1 VVELNDDIFFRR
13 IAMSRVG
20 LLAGIG
26 TLPVEFIKAAHMQ
39 GYEVVCVALIPGIDP
54 RLQELAD
61 VYYDINV
68 AKLNKIIK
76 TLVKEGVKEVTM
88 LGKVTKE
95 WLFKGL
101 RLPDMRAIKLLKNLH
116 NRKDDTIM
124 LAIVDELAKDGIS
137 VLDQTKYL
145 KPLMPA
151 PQVFTKKK
159 PTEAQMKDVE
169 FGFEAAKQIGGMDL
183 GQTVVVKNMAVMAV
197 EAIEGT
203 DACIRRG
210 GQLARGD
217 AVVVK
222 TAKPGQD
229 PRFDVPTVGMT
240 TLRSMEESGCRVL
253 AIEAWHTIFAE
264 QEEVIKEADRKGMVI
279 LSVEMDRE

>member
-1 VVELNDDIFFRR
+1 MER
-13 IAMSRVG
+13 IG
-20 LLAGIG
+20 LLAGVG
-26 TLPVEFIKAAHMQ
+26 TLPVEFLQAVKSQ
-39 GYEVVCVALIPGIDP
+39 GYEVVCVAVIPGVDS
-54 RLQELAD
+54 RLKELAN

-76 TLVKEGVKEVTM
+76 TLVSEDVKEVTM

-101 RLPDMRAIKLLKNLH
+101 HLPDMRALKLLNRLR

-124 LAIVDELAKDGIS
+124 LAIVEELAKDGIS

-145 KPLMPA
+145 KPLMPG
-151 PQVFTKKK
+151 PQVFTKKQ
-159 PTEAQMKDVE
+159 PTEEQMRDVAY
-169 FGFEAAKQIGGMDL
+169 GFCTAKMLGGMDI
-183 GQTVVVKNMAVMAV
+183 GQTVVVKNQAVMAL

-210 GQLARGD
+210 GELGRGG

-222 TAKPGQD
+222 TAKPKQD
-229 PRFDVPTVGMT
+229 TRFDVPAVGMQ
-240 TLRSMEESGCRVL
+240 TLRSMMESGCTVL
-253 AIEAWHTIFAE
+253 AIEAYRTLFAE
-264 QEEVIKEADRKGMVI
+264 KEEVIREADRKGMIVM
-279 LSVEMDRE
+279 SVEQGHL

>member
-1 VVELNDDIFFRR
+1 
-13 IAMSRVG
+13 MKRVG
-20 LLAGIG
+20 LLAGVG
-26 TLPVEFIKAAHMQ
+26 TLPVEFLTAAKSQ
-39 GYEVVCVALIPGIDP
+39 GYEVVCITVIPGTDP
-54 RLQELAD
+54 RLRELAD

-68 AKLNKIIK
+68 AKLDKIIK
-76 TLVKEGVKEVTM
+76 TLVKEQVAEVTM

-101 RLPDMRAIKLLKNLH
+101 HLPDLRTLKLLNRLR

-124 LAIVDELAKDGIS
+124 LALVEELAKDGIS

-145 KPLMPA
+145 KPLMPG
-151 PQVFTKKK
+151 PQVFTRKK
-159 PTEAQMKDVE
+159 PSEEELRDVE
-169 FGFEAAKQIGGMDL
+169 FGFRMAKALGGLDV
-183 GQTVVVKNMAVMAV
+183 GQTVVVKNQAVMAL

-210 GQLARGD
+210 GALSRGG

-229 PRFDVPTVGMT
+229 VRFDVPAVGLA
-240 TLRSMEESGCRVL
+240 TLSSMEESGCQVL
-253 AIEAWHTIFAE
+253 AIEAYRTLFAE
-264 QEEVIKEADRKGMVI
+264 KEKVLAEADKKGMVI
-279 LSVEMDRE
+279 LSVEEGHV

>member
-1 VVELNDDIFFRR
+1 MHRGHSRR
-13 IAMSRVG
+13 G
-20 LLAGIG
+20 
-26 TLPVEFIKAAHMQ
+26 
-39 GYEVVCVALIPGIDP
+39 P
-54 RLQELAD
+54 RLKELAN

-68 AKLNKIIK
+68 AKLNRIIR
-76 TLVKEGVKEVTM
+76 TLTEEHVREVTM

-101 RLPDMRAIKLLKNLH
+101 HLPDMRALKLLNRLR

-145 KPLMPA
+145 KPLMPG

-159 PTEAQMKDVE
+159 AYGGSDEGRGVRLLHGKDA
-169 FGFEAAKQIGGMDL
+169 GRHGYRPDRGGEESGGD
-183 GQTVVVKNMAVMAV
+183 GAGGHR
-197 EAIEGT
+197 GT

-210 GQLARGD
+210 GELGRGG

-222 TAKPGQD
+222 TAKPKQD
-229 PRFDVPTVGMT
+229 TRFDVPAVGLQ
-240 TLRSMEESGCRVL
+240 TLHSMIESGCSVL
-253 AIEAWHTIFAE
+253 AIEAYRTLFAE
-264 QEEVIKEADRKGMVI
+264 KDAVIQEADRKGIVI
-279 LSVEMDRE
+279 LSVEQGQL

>member
-1 VVELNDDIFFRR
+1 M
-13 IAMSRVG
+13 AKVG

-26 TLPVEFIKAAHMQ
+26 TLPVEFLKAAQSEGH
-39 GYEVVCVALIPGIDP
+39 EVVCIAVIPGIDP
-54 RLQELAD
+54 RLKELAD

-76 TLVKEGVKEVTM
+76 TLVKEGVSEVTM

-101 RLPDMRAIKLLKNLH
+101 SFPDLRALKLLNRLR

-124 LAIVDELAKDGIS
+124 LAIVDELKKDGIS

-145 KPLMPA
+145 KPIMPG

-159 PTEAQMKDVE
+159 PTEAQLADVD
-169 FGFEAAKQIGGMDL
+169 FGFKAAKLIGGMDL
-183 GQTVVVKNMAVMAV
+183 GQTVVVKNLAVMAV

-210 GQLARGD
+210 GELARGD

-222 TAKPGQD
+222 TAKPNQD
-229 PRFDVPTVGMT
+229 PRFDVPAVGMT
-240 TLRSMEESGCRVL
+240 TLRSMIESGCNVL
-253 AIEAWHTIFAE
+253 AIEAYRTIFAE
-264 QEEVIKEADRKGMVI
+264 MDDVIKEADRKGIVI
-279 LSVEMDRE
+279 LSVEKDSE

>member
-1 VVELNDDIFFRR
+1 ME
-13 IAMSRVG
+13 RVG
-20 LLAGIG
+20 LLAGVG
-26 TLPVEFIKAAHMQ
+26 TLPVEFLEAARSE
-39 GYEVVCVALIPGIDP
+39 GYEVVCIAVIPGIDP
-54 RLQELAD
+54 RLEELAD
-61 VYYDINV
+61 VYYEINV

-76 TLVKEGVKEVTM
+76 TLVKENVHEVTM

-101 RLPDMRAIKLLKNLH
+101 HLPDIRALKLLGRLR

-145 KPLMPA
+145 KPLMPG

-159 PTEAQMKDVE
+159 PDEKMLADVA
-169 FGFEAAKQIGGMDL
+169 FGFRMAKALGGLDI
-183 GQTVVVKNMAVMAV
+183 GQTVVVKNQAVMAL

-210 GQLARGD
+210 GALGRGD
-217 AVVVK
+217 SVVVK
-222 TAKPGQD
+222 TAKPAQD
-229 PRFDVPTVGMT
+229 TRFDVPAVGLA

-253 AIEAWHTIFAE
+253 AIEAYRTLFAE
-264 QEEVIKEADRKGMVI
+264 KDAVIREADRKGIVI
-279 LSVEMDRE
+279 LSVEEGHV

>member
-1 VVELNDDIFFRR
+1 MKTI
-13 IAMSRVG
+13 G

-39 GYEVVCVALIPGIDP
+39 GYKVVCIAVIPGVSSM
-54 RLQELAD
+54 LQELAD

-76 TLVKEGVKEVTM
+76 TLVKEQAMEVTM

-101 RLPDMRAIKLLKNLH
+101 HLPDLR
-116 NRKDDTIM
+116 
-124 LAIVDELAKDGIS
+124 AKDGIE

-145 KPLMPA
+145 KPLMPSA
-151 PQVFTKKK
+151 GVFTKKE
-159 PTEAQMKDVE
+159 PTEAQFRDIM
-169 FGFEAAKQIGGMDL
+169 FGFQAAKLIGAMDL
-183 GQTVVVKNMAVMAV
+183 GQTVVVKNQAVMAV

-203 DACIRRG
+203 DACIKRG
-210 GQLARGD
+210 GLLARGD

-222 TAKPGQD
+222 TAKPKQD
-229 PRFDVPTVGMT
+229 PRFDVPAIGLT
-240 TLRSMEESGCRVL
+240 TLQSMEESGCKVL
-253 AIEAWHTIFAE
+253 AIEANSTLFAE
-264 QEEVIKEADRKGMVI
+264 QEAVIKEANKKGIVI
-279 LSVEMDRE
+279 LAVEQE